1 MIQWIL
7 EHLGIVVVIVLF
19 VAQMIR
25 GVLQQAK
32 DRQPPPMRRV
42 AGDEERRVREVQEQ
56 IRRQIA
62 ARRSGQSPPAE
73 PPPVSTGEEERPQW
87 RPETTQ
93 LPEFGGPL
101 GRMLEELQRKAQQ
114 AQQKHTPP
122 PPPPVV
128 VDRRNVAELERQ
140 AHLAA
145 ELKALED
152 ARQVAK
158 RRAQHVAEDTLAVA
172 ESEPA
177 LRSAARHR
185 LLGDLGDPESL
196 RRAFVL
202 REVLGP
208 PVGLR

>member
-1 MIQWIL
+1 MIEWIL

-19 VAQMIR
+19 VAQMVR

-32 DRQPPPMRRV
+32 NRQPPPMQRA
-42 AGDEERRVREVQEQ
+42 AGEEERRVREVQEQ

-62 ARRSGQSPPAE
+62 ARRSGQVPAPE
-73 PPPVSTGEEERPQW
+73 RAPVSTAEEPRPLP

-101 GRMLEELQRKAQQ
+101 GRMLEELQRKVQQ
-114 AQQKHTPP
+114 QHTPP
-122 PPPPVV
+122 PPPPPPLVV
-128 VDRRNVAELERQ
+128 ERRNVAELERQ
-140 AHLAA
+140 EHLAA

-158 RRAQHVAEDTLAVA
+158 RRAMHVADDKLAVA

-177 LRSAARHR
+177 LRSGARER
-185 LLGDLGDPESL
+185 LLGDLSDPQSL

-208 PVGLR
+208 PIGLR

>member
-32 DRQPPPMRRV
+32 DRQPPPMRRDS
-42 AGDEERRVREVQEQ
+42 GDEERRVRDVQEQ

-62 ARRSGQSPPAE
+62 ARRGGQPPSTE
-73 PPPVSTGEEERPQW
+73 PPPASTGEEERPQW

-114 AQQKHTPP
+114 AQRQHTPP
-122 PPPPVV
+122 PPPPVLV
-128 VDRRNVAELERQ
+128 ETRNDELERQ

-158 RRAQHVAEDTLAVA
+158 RRAMHVAEETLAVA
-172 ESEPA
+172 ESAPG

-185 LLGDLGDPESL
+185 LLGDLGDRQSL

-202 REVLGP
+202 R
-208 PVGLR
+208 